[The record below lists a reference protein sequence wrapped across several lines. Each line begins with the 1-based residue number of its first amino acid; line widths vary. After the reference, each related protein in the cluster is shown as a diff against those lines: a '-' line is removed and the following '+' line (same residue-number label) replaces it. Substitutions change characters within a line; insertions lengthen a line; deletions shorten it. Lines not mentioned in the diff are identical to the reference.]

1 MNQKAQV
8 PKTFTTIDGNSLMA
22 QQFAPLKFSVEKIL
36 PHGLFILA
44 GSPKIGK
51 SWLALELCQAVTTGG
66 GLWEF
71 PAKKGT
77 ALYLALEDNHS
88 RLQGR
93 LSKFE
98 IGAQDISRLHMATSS
113 FGIHN
118 GLLEQ
123 MHNFLTAH
131 PETRLIVVD
140 TLEHIRNGDMDKSI
154 YSYDY
159 QDMTKLREITSKH
172 NVTLLLVHH
181 TRKTRDSD
189 PLNKISGS
197 TGLVGAV
204 DGAFVLEQIR
214 RIENGAYLTIA
225 NRDTETYCLKLLFD
239 KETCRWK
246 FLGYETEAEE
256 EGNDILLILLDDF
269 LKGEWRGTSTEL
281 CGELK
286 KLNDSFD
293 LTPATLTKRLK
304 ALVGFSNIVFRIAID
319 FERTHKN
326 KLILLKRIE
335 P

>member
-1 MNQKAQV
+1 
-8 PKTFTTIDGNSLMA
+8 
-22 QQFAPLKFSVEKIL
+22 
-36 PHGLFILA
+36 
-44 GSPKIGK
+44 
-51 SWLALELCQAVTTGG
+51 LALELCQAVTTGG

-71 PAKKGT
+71 PAEKGT

-98 IGAQDISRLHMATSS
+98 IGAQDISRLHLATSA

-123 MHNFLTAH
+123 MNNFLTTH
-131 PETRLIVVD
+131 PETRLVVVD
-140 TLEHIRNGDMDKSI
+140 TLEHIRNGDMDKSL
-154 YSYDY
+154 YSCDY
-159 QDMTKLREITSKH
+159 QDMTKLWEITSKYD
-172 NVTLLLVHH
+172 VTLLLVHH

-204 DGAFVLEQIR
+204 DGAFVLEQIS

-239 KETCRWK
+239 KESCRWK
-246 FLGYETEAEE
+246 FLGYEIEAEE
-256 EGNDILLILLDDF
+256 VNDILIILLDDF
-269 LKGEWRGTSTEL
+269 LENEWRGTSTEL
-281 CGELK
+281 CCELK
-286 KLNDSFD
+286 KLDDSFD

-304 ALVGFSNIVFRIAID
+304 ALVGISNIEFGIAIS

-326 KLILLKRIE
+326 KLILLKRVV
-335 P
+335 